1 MNVMKVTNKTIFTG
15 VILYI
20 ASYFMPAAKISNWSS
35 GSSMYYGW
43 ECAVMAMFPGIVS
56 PYFAIGIVCTIANL
70 FMIIT
75 PIFVIRDKGTEKF
88 RRFHYY
94 FSLTGIS
101 ACIVA
106 ETLMIGYYIWIL
118 SMLIVNYGMSIEL
131 KGQNLADINGSKK
144 INLKRKG
151 FLRNV
156 DEQIALMI
164 GVVFLIGRLLWVFLW
179 ESYDRFF

>member
-75 PIFVIRDKGTEKF
+75 PIFVMTGKVTEKF

-94 FSLTGIS
+94 FSLSGLS
-101 ACIVA
+101 GCIVA
-106 ETLMIGYYIWIL
+106 ETLLIGFCIWIL
-118 SMLIVNYGMSIEL
+118 SMFIVNYGLSIEL
-131 KGQNLADINGSKK
+131 NRQNQANIGD
-144 INLKRKG
+144 LKEVNVRRKG
-151 FLRNV
+151 FLKNI

-164 GVVFLIGRLLWVFLW
+164 GVAFLVLWLAGIIPT
-179 ESYDRFF
+179 

>member
-1 MNVMKVTNKTIFTG
+1 MKVTNKTIFTG

-75 PIFVIRDKGTEKF
+75 PIFVMTGKVTEKF

-94 FSLTGIS
+94 FSLSGLS
-101 ACIVA
+101 GCIVA
-106 ETLMIGYYIWIL
+106 ETLLIGFCIWIL
-118 SMLIVNYGMSIEL
+118 SMFIVNYGLSIEL
-131 KGQNLADINGSKK
+131 NRQNQANIGD
-144 INLKRKG
+144 LKEVNVRRKG
-151 FLRNV
+151 FLKNI

-164 GVVFLIGRLLWVFLW
+164 GVAFLVLWLAGIIPT
-179 ESYDRFF
+179 

>member
-20 ASYFMPAAKISNWSS
+20 ASYFMRAAKISNWSS

-75 PIFVIRDKGTEKF
+75 PIFVMTGKVTEKF

-94 FSLTGIS
+94 FSLSGLS
-101 ACIVA
+101 GCIVA
-106 ETLMIGYYIWIL
+106 ETLLIGFCIWIL
-118 SMLIVNYGMSIEL
+118 SMFIVNYGLSIEL
-131 KGQNLADINGSKK
+131 NRQNQANIGD
-144 INLKRKG
+144 LKEVNVRRKG
-151 FLRNV
+151 FLKNI

-164 GVVFLIGRLLWVFLW
+164 GVAFLVLWLAGIIPT
-179 ESYDRFF
+179 